1 MGVKKIYKNN
11 IKDTTQSIKGELH
24 LEGEDFEYEYFLL
37 PIIGN
42 NKSETEQ
49 LLISRLGNRIQNEK
63 KCLDIDEE
71 LVATNIDNDDY
82 SSVVFIKNKNHDDVA
97 SGTMQYYDWCE
108 SGKSKGKPQI
118 WVNDLCRITT
128 QKRSVSPVKALLVVF
143 ELIAAKYVKGI
154 QYIHLMVDKEE
165 PKQAE
170 VLTKIYGKYG
180 YTIVDSIDC
189 GLDGDEY
196 ILMKK
201 KIDRSK
207 KFVDKLRLSEHFFGL
222 DERNSKAVSSSNKSV
237 NLSVKRESVRASSH
251 KSKSKTLKV
260 FSSSLD
266 NSRKEIS
273 RDDLGFDTLLRSS
286 SKPSQEKSK
295 SKTPSPVKEETTP
308 KIKTPSPINK
318 HTSSL

>member
-143 ELIAAKYVKGI
+143 ELIAVKYVKGI
-154 QYIHLMVDKEE
+154 RYIHLMVDKEE

-180 YTIVDSIDC
+180 YTIVDSMDC
-189 GLDGDEY
+189 ELDGDEY

-201 KIDRSK
+201 KID
-207 KFVDKLRLSEHFFGL
+207 
-222 DERNSKAVSSSNKSV
+222 NKSV

>member
-1 MGVKKIYKNN
+1 MGVEKIYKNN

-71 LVATNIDNDDY
+71 LVTTNINNDEY
-82 SSVVFIKNKNHDDVA
+82 SSVVFIKNKHHDDVA

-154 QYIHLMVDKEE
+154 RYIHLMVDKEE

-180 YTIVDSIDC
+180 YTIVDSMDC

-201 KIDRSK
+201 KIDR
-207 KFVDKLRLSEHFFGL
+207 
-222 DERNSKAVSSSNKSV
+222 KSV

-251 KSKSKTLKV
+251 KSKSKTLKA
-260 FSSSLD
+260 F
-266 NSRKEIS
+266 
-273 RDDLGFDTLLRSS
+273 
-286 SKPSQEKSK
+286 SQEKSK

-308 KIKTPSPINK
+308 KIKTPSPVKEELPKIKTPSPINK
-318 HTSSL
+318 YASSL